1 MKGCMLMSKFDKLLA
16 ALIAQAHENGEMEAR
31 SVDDLLA
38 WSEEVDGL
46 ETQILEAWIEND
58 LLKMII
64 GILIPSLFAFA
75 NKAES
80 LDQSLRSGMA
90 HQQGLREENEKL
102 AKFIEEIN
110 DDWNEKDRKIRELQG
125 KIEDLEMAALAAEND
140 KALAKKKKRKPSAS
154 KKGK

>member
-1 MKGCMLMSKFDKLLA
+1 
-16 ALIAQAHENGEMEAR
+16 
-31 SVDDLLA
+31 
-38 WSEEVDGL
+38 
-46 ETQILEAWIEND
+46 
-58 LLKMII
+58 
-64 GILIPSLFAFA
+64 
-75 NKAES
+75 
-80 LDQSLRSGMA
+80 MA